1 MMKQQQ
7 QNRSTATTTS
17 NEEEPRQRIPSG
29 AMSSFSSIVHD
40 IGSTRSGSGS
50 NMMVVDMLNVVTSNH
65 PHHRPQ
71 HILQSGPIQTI
82 QHNKSDNSLKSSST
96 RRNNNMITTN
106 SSNSKARTN
115 SSSSSSSSSKSLKEL
130 PFKRNRKRSST
141 TELKKRSSTSSS
153 IGNISSHRT
162 TTATT
167 TTTTINSPWT
177 NNSSSNGTN
186 PMATTTSSFSSKHS
200 LLSSSSTTS
209 ARSPSLLSISSAS
222 TSSLSSS
229 FSSSNMKLKSNSS
242 NNNSKKKSLR
252 RSISW
257 DIRPPKVIHHRH
269 HNRKQLKQRNSSRH
283 LSSDPSINNNN
294 NNKKKKTPGSNSSSS
309 DYGGSH
315 NSSSQN
321 NDDDDVSMMD
331 CENDDNG
338 GGDDDQRDKVEEEHE
353 DEESNHHQNEAWYTK
368 EDYKSFLKE
377 QFVTVHIMQE
387 LRKAGAD
394 ETDTSLDPETY
405 CERGLENYESKELR
419 NGIDATRKLQKL
431 LVMNEQTRQSFLGM
445 KDDEQIRLMATG
457 LSERSNVKAQLR
469 AALDQCE
476 VETTVK
482 SGTSPLEA
490 LLAEQKKKMMKEVIG
505 ELHKEQQE
513 DLGMGQNQHHQQTDQ
528 SPRHHHLLGPQSNSQ
543 GMMPIVDFG
552 GQTRGQRIPVAF
564 NRITNTNSSLPPVSA
579 GAQDTSY
586 LNNRLGSMTMDDCE
600 QSRFHTLI
608 SQQNHYN
615 FSTNHAPTG
624 AAAPAMSVPSPFV
637 AIQQQ
642 GQQQNQMR
650 RAMSGSP
657 FGYAPNRHAT
667 GANSRSAASKFSHRA
682 GSAA

>member
-17 NEEEPRQRIPSG
+17 NEEEPQQQIPSG
-29 AMSSFSSIVHD
+29 AMSSFSSIVD
-40 IGSTRSGSGS
+40 DVGSTSTSSGSGS

-65 PHHRPQ
+65 PHRHPQ
-71 HILQSGPIQTI
+71 HIIQSGPIQTI

-106 SSNSKARTN
+106 SSKTRMN
-115 SSSSSSSSSKSLKEL
+115 SSSSGSSSSRSKSLKEL

-141 TELKKRSSTSSS
+141 TELKKRSSISSS
-153 IGNISSHRT
+153 IGNISSHRIT
-162 TTATT
+162 AATT

-177 NNSSSNGTN
+177 NSSSNGTN
-186 PMATTTSSFSSKHS
+186 RMSTTTSSFSSKHS
-200 LLSSSSTTS
+200 LLSASTTS
-209 ARSPSLLSISSAS
+209 TRSPSLLSISSAS

-229 FSSSNMKLKSNSS
+229 LSSSNMKLKNNNS
-242 NNNSKKKSLR
+242 NNNMKKSLR

-257 DIRPPKVIHHRH
+257 DIRPPKVIKNRH
-269 HNRKQLKQRNSSRH
+269 HNRKQLKQRKSSHHR
-283 LSSDPSINNNN
+283 SSEPSINNN
-294 NNKKKKTPGSNSSSS
+294 KKKNTPGGDSSSS
-309 DYGGSH
+309 DCGGSH

-321 NDDDDVSMMD
+321 DDDVSMD
-331 CENDDNG
+331 CENDGN
-338 GGDDDQRDKVEEEHE
+338 GDDDQREKLEEEHE

-368 EDYKSFLKE
+368 EDYRSFLKE

-394 ETDTSLDPETY
+394 ETDTSLDPEMY

-419 NGIDATRKLQKL
+419 NGIDATRRLQKR
-431 LVMNEQTRQSFLGM
+431 LVINEQTRQSFLGM

-457 LSERSNVKAQLR
+457 LSERSNIKAQLR
-469 AALDQCE
+469 AALDQCD

-490 LLAEQKKKMMKEVIG
+490 LLTEQKKKMMKEVIG

-513 DLGMGQNQHHQQTDQ
+513 DLGIGQNQHHQQIDQ
-528 SPRHHHLLGPQSNSQ
+528 STRHHHLLGPQSNSQ

-552 GQTRGQRIPVAF
+552 GQTRGQRIPMAF
-564 NRITNTNSSLPPVSA
+564 NHITNTHSSLPPVST

-586 LNNRLGSMTMDDCE
+586 LNNRLGSMTMDDGE
-600 QSRFHTLI
+600 QSRFNPLI

-615 FSTNHAPTG
+615 FSTNHAAAG
-624 AAAPAMSVPSPFV
+624 AAVPAVSVPSPFV

-642 GQQQNQMR
+642 EQQQNQMQG
-650 RAMSGSP
+650 AMSGSP
-657 FGYAPNRHAT
+657 FGDALNHHAT
-667 GANSRSAASKFSHRA
+667 GENSRSAASKISHRA